1 MFGTPFW
8 AAFMP
13 DVPDA
18 SSGRRGLLSH
28 VSTPCTRNRPT
39 RMS

>member
-1 MFGTPFW
+1 MLGTPFW

-18 SSGRRGLLSH
+18 SSGRRGLLSQT
-28 VSTPCTRNRPT
+28 STPWTRNRPT

>member
-18 SSGRRGLLSH
+18 SSGRRGLFSQA
-28 VSTPCTRNRPT
+28 STPCTRNRPT

>member
-1 MFGTPFW
+1 MGTPLM

-18 SSGRRGLLSH
+18 SIGRRGLLSH
-28 VSTPCTRNRPT
+28 RSTPPT
-39 RMS
+39 M